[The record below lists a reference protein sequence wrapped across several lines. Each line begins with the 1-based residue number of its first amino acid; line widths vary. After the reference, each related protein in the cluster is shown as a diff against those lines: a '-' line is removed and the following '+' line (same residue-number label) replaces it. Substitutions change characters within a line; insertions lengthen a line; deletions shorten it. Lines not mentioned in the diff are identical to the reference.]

1 MKRNALAALLATIL
15 AACGSLTAVHPES
28 APAPINAATPAASS
42 LTSTPTPSSPQSA
55 AAYPPAASPPA
66 AAATAVAAGPTM
78 LTRTVALIAIG
89 GSRTN
94 GFVELTD
101 RNGSFVATVSAG
113 GLAPGLHTVH
123 IHRGSCANPYAG
135 MHLTVL
141 GILAANAS
149 GAGTL
154 VAGLGSVYL
163 SPANYLIVYATT
175 SPQVIVGCAG
185 LVALG

>member
-15 AACGSLTAVHPES
+15 AACGSLATVHPET
-28 APAPINAATPAASS
+28 APAPINAGTPVASP
-42 LTSTPTPSSPQSA
+42 LISTPPPSSPQSA
-55 AAYPPAASPPA
+55 AASPPA
-66 AAATAVAAGPTM
+66 AAATAVAPSPTM
-78 LTRTVALIAIG
+78 LTRTVPLIAIG

-135 MHLTVL
+135 THLTVL
-141 GILAANAS
+141 GILGANAS